1 MGSLVKSLFLALL
14 LEASPFAFSNPNDF
28 CNFLFEGIGE
38 ASEVKNL
45 ERIPAWTV
53 APKTEFENIRAKVL
67 AKFEEDPNAMEAKMS
82 RELGLT
88 SRFSVRGSVKNILS
102 KISSRWHNQFSPP
115 SVITPQERRLVDEKL
130 LAFPTNDLLKHN
142 AKEAT
147 NSDAAKNALNLVD
160 VTRSVTAGNLVKESD
175 VLALESLG
183 EQAENLVVRAQNIR
197 RDSSSLARLDGS
209 IAKYLDNHMSEFEE
223 KISKLK
229 AGESFYIV
237 LPSYSSQS
245 GKLTVVTHRISNS
258 ASIKRL
264 LKRFQ
269 EAKKE
274 IDDLDD
280 RVTQYTYD
288 YISLRE
294 AADRLHAV
302 PSREMHFNANGELTP
317 EQLSRK
323 ERIDKLRDKLD
334 ETFQNASPIH
344 PNAASI
350 DHAKVLAITS
360 MRSNS
365 VRKLMLKSIGY
376 GSLILA
382 VAAQSGFLNNH
393 LVQPALIWMET
404 KDALKDEDWI
414 KKCSE
419 ESSLEKVQACLKR
432 YAVILNKFLREKL
445 NKENKLNDA
454 NALSES
460 DKEFYRHYSRVSR
473 ESYLQAKSIVR
484 NAVSQQLVDTY
495 ALQEAY
501 NIFKVQENQSQEE
514 AKAKSSVK
522 ENSDATLKSESKNEG
537 KKNPISK
544 NPETAALE
552 ALRSDAIKNVE
563 DFHKK
568 MDELNKDKDPN
579 SNLDQKVKYIEE
591 VLKSLTS
598 FEFSLETFKEK
609 FKAGMDKNRVAK
621 LDEFIKSEAESASK
635 MMTALLEAKEE
646 EMKIPPADAVTKNDK
661 EVKAKESPKTSSN

>member
-1 MGSLVKSLFLALL
+1 MRKLAQSLFISLIVGV
-14 LEASPFAFSNPNDF
+14 SPQAFSNPIDF
-28 CNFLFEGIGE
+28 CNFLLEGIGE
-38 ASEVKNL
+38 ATEVKNL
-45 ERIPAWTV
+45 ERVPAWTV

-67 AKFEEDPNAMEAKMS
+67 AKFQEDPDTMESKMS

-88 SRFSVRGSVKNILS
+88 SRFSVRGTVKKILS
-102 KISSRWHNQFSPP
+102 KISTRWQDQFSPP

-130 LAFPTNDLLKHN
+130 LAFPTNDFLKHN

-147 NSDAAKNALNLVD
+147 NSDSAKNALNLVE
-160 VTRSVTAGNLVKESD
+160 VTRSVTSGNLVKESD
-175 VLALESLG
+175 VTALESLG

-209 IAKYLDNHMSEFEE
+209 IAKYLDNHMSEFED

-237 LPSYSSQS
+237 LPSYSSSS
-245 GKLTVVTHRISNS
+245 GKLTVETHRISNS

-288 YISLRE
+288 YIALRE

-302 PSREMHFNANGELTP
+302 PTREMHFNANGELSV
-317 EQLSRK
+317 EQLGRK
-323 ERIDKLRDKLD
+323 DRMEKLRDKLD
-334 ETFQNASPIH
+334 ETFQNNSPIH

-365 VRKLMLKSIGY
+365 VRTLTLKTIGY

-382 VAAQSGFLNNH
+382 VAAQSGFLNDH
-393 LVQPALIWMET
+393 LVQPTLIWMET
-404 KDALKDEDWI
+404 KDALKDDDWI
-414 KKCSE
+414 KKCSD

-445 NKENKLNDA
+445 KKDNKLDDT
-454 NALSES
+454 NAVSES

-514 AKAKSSVK
+514 AKSKGDTKDSSSSSK
-522 ENSDATLKSESKNEG
+522 SDAK
-537 KKNPISK
+537 K

-552 ALRSDAIKNVE
+552 SLRSDTIKNVE

-568 MDELNKDKDPN
+568 MDELNKDKEP
-579 SNLDQKVKYIEE
+579 SANLDLKVKYIEE
-591 VLKSLTS
+591 VLKTLSS
-598 FEFSLETFKEK
+598 VEFSLENFKEK
-609 FKAGMDKNRVAK
+609 YKTGMDKNRVAK
-621 LDEFIKSEAESASK
+621 LDEFIQAEAKSASE
-635 MMTALLEAKEE
+635 MMTKLLEAKEK
-646 EMKIPPADAVTKNDK
+646 EMKIPPADAVTNK

>member
-1 MGSLVKSLFLALL
+1 MRKLAQSLLITLFLGVSL
-14 LEASPFAFSNPNDF
+14 SAFSNPIDF
-28 CNFLFEGIGE
+28 CNFLLEGIGE
-38 ASEVKNL
+38 ATEVKNL
-45 ERIPAWTV
+45 ERVPAWTV

-67 AKFEEDPNAMEAKMS
+67 AKFQEDPDAMESKMS

-88 SRFSVRGSVKNILS
+88 SRFSVRGTVKKILS
-102 KISSRWHNQFSPP
+102 KISSRWQDQFSPP

-130 LAFPTNDLLKHN
+130 LAFPTNDFLKHN

-147 NSDAAKNALNLVD
+147 NSDSAKNALNLVE
-160 VTRSVTAGNLVKESD
+160 VTRSVTSGNLVKESD
-175 VLALESLG
+175 VTALESLG

-209 IAKYLDNHMSEFEE
+209 IAKYLDNHMPEFEE

-229 AGESFYIV
+229 SGESFYIV
-237 LPSYSSQS
+237 LPSYSSSS
-245 GKLTVVTHRISNS
+245 GKLTVETHRISNS

-288 YISLRE
+288 YIALRE

-302 PSREMHFNANGELTP
+302 PTREMHFNANGELSV
-317 EQLSRK
+317 EQLGRK
-323 ERIDKLRDKLD
+323 ERMEKLRDKLD
-334 ETFQNASPIH
+334 ETFQNNSPIH

-365 VRKLMLKSIGY
+365 VQKLMLKTIGY

-382 VAAQSGFLNNH
+382 VAAQSGFLNDH
-393 LVQPALIWMET
+393 VVQPTLIWMET
-404 KDALKDEDWI
+404 KDALKDDDWI

-445 NKENKLNDA
+445 QKENKLNDA
-454 NALSES
+454 NSVAES

-514 AKAKSSVK
+514 TKGDTKDSAGASKS
-522 ENSDATLKSESKNEG
+522 DSK
-537 KKNPISK
+537 K
-544 NPETAALE
+544 NPETGALE
-552 ALRSDAIKNVE
+552 NLRSDAIKNVE
-563 DFHKK
+563 EFHKK
-568 MDELNKDKDPN
+568 MDELNKDKDLN
-579 SNLDQKVKYIEE
+579 ANLDQRVKYIEE
-591 VLKSLTS
+591 LLKNLSS
-598 FEFSLETFKEK
+598 VEFSLENFKEK
-609 FKAGMDKNRVAK
+609 YKTGMDKNRVAK
-621 LDEFIKSEAESASK
+621 LDEFIQSEAKSASE
-635 MMTALLEAKEE
+635 MMTKLLEAKEK
-646 EMKIPPADAVTKNDK
+646 EMKIPPADAVTNK
-661 EVKAKESPKTSSN
+661 EVKVKESPKTSSN